1 MTVLDDRRA
10 TARAKFSKEVEWA
23 GSSGRLTGTISDIG
37 PGGCFV
43 LSGGVYDDGEIVRL
57 YFPLSD
63 GMKVEFMAE
72 ISNHEKEIGFAAR
85 FVDMTRSQRE
95 FLSSFIA
102 MYQDAD

>member
-1 MTVLDDRRA
+1 MTVLDERRQA
-10 TARAKFSKEVEWA
+10 ERTKFSKEIEWA
-23 GSSGRLTGTISDIG
+23 GASGRLTGTISDIG

-43 LSGGVYDDGEIVRL
+43 LTGGIYDDGEIVRL

-63 GMKVEFMAE
+63 GMNVEFMAE

-95 FLSSFIA
+95 FLSSFIE
-102 MYQDAD
+102 MYQDSD